1 MPSYELE
8 GQIDSIE
15 DTVTFDS
22 GFSKRE
28 FVVETVSEKYP
39 QFVKLQVV
47 KDKCDGL
54 DEYQSG
60 DMVKVKFNLSG
71 RKGKEGT
78 AYEGKVFNN
87 NECWAL
93 DKVAVSQDILDAAD
107 KAQDALAD
115 EDDKN
120 KLPF

>member
-8 GQIDSIE
+8 GQIDSID

-28 FVVETVSEKYP
+28 FVVETVDEKYP

-54 DEYQSG
+54 DDYQSG

-87 NECWAL
+87 NECWAM

-107 KAQDALAD
+107 KAQSAMDTD
-115 EDDKN
+115 DSSED
-120 KLPF
+120 LPF